1 MDILVITWNFPPRRG
16 GIENLLSHLC
26 GALRQK
32 HSVVVVTGHAPA
44 PHPAEAGVFRSPW
57 PGLIPFALYAF
68 WRGACVLF
76 RRPGAKIVL
85 GGSVMVT
92 PLVLALARLFGREPV
107 IQAHGLD
114 VVYPNSVYRMLCV
127 RWLKFCGRVIANS
140 GYTAALAQQQGVSR
154 DRIAVIHPGIDCGR
168 FVAAAPIEEI
178 KKEFGWQANHII
190 LFVGRLA
197 ARKGVKEFI
206 QYSLAEIVRQRPDV
220 CFLIAGDDPQ
230 DSLTHRSQARRV
242 IEAFTREMKL
252 DGHVR
257 FLGAVSDD
265 QLINCYRACDL
276 VVLPALDVEGDAE
289 GFGIV
294 LLEAAAAGKPVV
306 ATRVGGI
313 PDAVEN
319 GETGMLVGAG
329 DYPQLTR
336 SIISLIND
344 ERARAAMG
352 ERARRRAR
360 EKFSWVR
367 IVEQYEKALN
377 LQMRPRSRRSR

>member
-1 MDILVITWNFPPRRG
+1 M
-16 GIENLLSHLC
+16 
-26 GALRQK
+26 
-32 HSVVVVTGHAPA
+32 
-44 PHPAEAGVFRSPW
+44 
-57 PGLIPFALYAF
+57 
-68 WRGACVLF
+68 
-76 RRPGAKIVL
+76 
-85 GGSVMVT
+85 
-92 PLVLALARLFGREPV
+92 
-107 IQAHGLD
+107 
-114 VVYPNSVYRMLCV
+114 
-127 RWLKFCGRVIANS
+127 
-140 GYTAALAQQQGVSR
+140 
-154 DRIAVIHPGIDCGR
+154 
-168 FVAAAPIEEI
+168 
-178 KKEFGWQANHII
+178 
-190 LFVGRLA
+190 
-197 ARKGVKEFI
+197 
-206 QYSLAEIVRQRPDV
+206 
-220 CFLIAGDDPQ
+220 IAGDDPK

-242 IEAFTREMKL
+242 IEALTREMKL

-265 QLINCYRACDL
+265 QLINCYHACDL
-276 VVLPALDVEGDAE
+276 VVLPALHVEGDAE

-306 ATRVGGI
+306 ATSVGGI

-352 ERARRRAR
+352 ERARQRAR